1 MRVTID
7 RHSLILPVSRSC
19 TSVSAS
25 AARESSEG
33 IIFAKAVNCKKQQRT
48 FQ

>member
-7 RHSLILPVSRSC
+7 RHSLILLVSRSC
-19 TSVSAS
+19 TSASAS

-33 IIFAKAVNCKKQQRT
+33 IIFVTAVDCKKQLRT